1 MKTISGQGNA
11 TGYPTDINGYPYIWK
26 LTPTTYDVTTS
37 GTYYI
42 KCQITPNGLNSP
54 DDIEFIA
61 TFYLKKSQANI
72 QKIGLDG
79 AVFAHNATD
88 YNWFGADKTE
98 LSKGNAKITLDSNGA
113 LYKPINTT
121 NPCELGSVTN
131 VSTILTNI
139 STYNATLNEG
149 CIVVMPNSISSTLTI
164 QLPQASQCNGKYYFI
179 KNLTNQTVRVTEVGH
194 TSSYTAMVR
203 YDSRTP
209 QEYVSVEARPSIF
222 ISCGLY
228 WLEFYC

>member
-1 MKTISGQGNA
+1 M
-11 TGYPTDINGYPYIWK
+11 
-26 LTPTTYDVTTS
+26 
-37 GTYYI
+37 
-42 KCQITPNGLNSP
+42 
-54 DDIEFIA
+54 
-61 TFYLKKSQANI
+61 
-72 QKIGLDG
+72 
-79 AVFAHNATD
+79 FAHNATD

-131 VSTILTNI
+131 VSNILTNI

-179 KNLTNQTVRVTEVGH
+179 KNLTNQTVRVPRRRRGR
-194 TSSYTAMVR
+194 SFRLSGTAPAGR
-203 YDSRTP
+203 
-209 QEYVSVEARPSIF
+209 
-222 ISCGLY
+222 
-228 WLEFYC
+228 